1 MNKQGNTYTF
11 LYAAIL
17 VVVVAAVLSF
27 VALSLKPMQTKNIK
41 IEKMQNILA
50 SVKINDVE
58 ADKAEDIYKELITK
72 TFVVNVKGEIVEGVN
87 AFDVDLSKEL
97 KKQVDKRNLP
107 IFIFTKDGV
116 NKYIIPVRGKGLWG
130 PIWGFI
136 SLNDDRN
143 TIYGAIFDHQGET
156 PGLGAE
162 IANEAFQ
169 KPFSGKQIHN
179 ESGKFVSIEI
189 HKAGKGTDIHSVDGI
204 SGGTM
209 TSNGVDAMLKD
220 CLSSY
225 EAFLKK

>member
-58 ADKAEDIYKELITK
+58 ANEAEKIYNKLITK
-72 TFVVNVKGEIVEGVN
+72 TFVVNVKGEVVEGVN
-87 AFDVDLSKEL
+87 AFDVDLSKEV
-97 KKQVDKRNLP
+97 KKKVDKRNLP
-107 IFIFTKDGV
+107 VFIYTKDGV

-136 SLNDDRN
+136 SLNDDKN
-143 TIYGAIFDHQGET
+143 TVYGAIFDHQGET

-179 ESGKFVSIEI
+179 ESGKFVSIEV

-209 TSNGVDAMLKD
+209 TSKGVDAMLKD